1 MPGSPMRTGVG
12 SERWC
17 VSKKASP
24 PNWFA
29 NGCGRRFGQSARS
42 GPKGSSECPRGISIA
57 SFTRRYYW
65 RDRKSTRLNS
75 SHLGISYAVFCLKKK
90 KHIAVGAL
98 QWPDAQELCSHFDLD
113 GIDPDVPLFRPRA
126 TTLLFFLN
134 KAATPEIY
142 TLPLH
147 DALPI

>member
-57 SFTRRYYW
+57 SFQT
-65 RDRKSTRLNS
+65 L
-75 SHLGISYAVFCLKKK
+75 LLEPAAAGISNMQKDYSRALAALGVLVALVLL
-90 KHIAVGAL
+90 IACANVANLMTAQAAARAREMALRVAIGAGRWRL
-98 QWPDAQELCSHFDLD
+98 AQLVLVES
-113 GIDPDVPLFRPRA
+113 GILA
-126 TTLLFFLN
+126 FL
-134 KAATPEIY
+134 
-142 TLPLH
+142 
-147 DALPI
+147 